1 MKWLILISL
10 TMGEPFAIKTL
21 KFDTK
26 NECVDYV
33 MNPKNSDVLSIEVIA
48 VAGFNDPV
56 TGVACLPA
64 NRITK
69 ENKNET

>member
-33 MNPKNSDVLSIEVIA
+33 MDPENSDRLAVEVIAKSGFNDEVIA
-48 VAGFNDPV
+48 VL
-56 TGVACLPA
+56 CLP
-64 NRITK
+64 
-69 ENKNET
+69 EKNNLIKREYEG